1 MAATYDAIVIGLGA
15 IGSAAACRLAAA
27 PGNPRV
33 LGLEQF
39 ELNHDNGA
47 SQDVSRITRVSYH
60 RREYVDLAVEAQQ
73 AWREVEDG
81 AGVKVITYTGGL
93 DLGPPDAPEDIDDY
107 AAAMTA
113 AGVPFEWL
121 DEVAINRR
129 WPVWRLPSGT
139 RGIFQERGG
148 IADPERGNPAHQQLA
163 RAAGA
168 HLREHSRVAAIRDHG
183 GEYEVALERG
193 ETLTTGSI
201 VVAADAWT
209 NDLLGPLGY
218 EIPLSITREQVT
230 WYEAKDPVA
239 FTPERF
245 PIWIW
250 LGSPSFYGFPTY
262 RGPGPKIGE
271 DIGGRQTTARTRSF
285 EPDLECLDRTGRF
298 MARHLP
304 GAIGQARK
312 TKTCLYTLTP
322 DRDFVLDRLPQHP
335 GIVVA
340 LGAAHGYK
348 FAALFG
354 RELATLALDPARSP
368 ADPRLALFA
377 AYRPALR
384 GAGTTNIVESTEEDA
399 RIALQ

>member
-1 MAATYDAIVIGLGA
+1 MGSSYDAIVIGLGA
-15 IGSAAACRLAAA
+15 IGSAAAYRLAAA
-27 PGNPRV
+27 PRNPRV

-39 ELNHDNGA
+39 ELNHDKGA

-60 RREYVDLAVEAQQ
+60 RREYVELAVEAQA
-73 AWREVEDG
+73 AWREVEEASG
-81 AGVKVITYTGGL
+81 AKVITYTGGL
-93 DLGPPDAPEDIDDY
+93 DLGPHDAPEDIDDY

-113 AGVPFEWL
+113 AGITFEWL
-121 DEVAINRR
+121 DEVQISRR

-168 HLREHSRVAAIRDHG
+168 ELREHARVAAIRDHDGEYVITLEG
-183 GEYEVALERG
+183 GETVAA
-193 ETLTTGSI
+193 GSV

-209 NDLLGPLGY
+209 NELLAPLGD
-218 EIPLSITREQVT
+218 ELPLSVTREQVT
-230 WYEAKDPVA
+230 WYEARDPAA
-239 FTPERF
+239 FEPERF

-250 LGSPSFYGFPTY
+250 LGQPSFYGFPTY

-271 DIGGRQTTARTRSF
+271 DVGGRQTTARLRSF
-285 EPDLECLDRTGRF
+285 DPDLDCLDRTGTF

-304 GAIGQARK
+304 GAIGPALK

-322 DRDFVLDRLPQHP
+322 DRDFVLDRLPEHP
-335 GIVVA
+335 GLLVA
-340 LGAAHGYK
+340 LGAAHAYK

-354 RELATLALDPARSP
+354 KLLAELALDPARRP
-368 ADPRLALFA
+368 PDPRLDLFA
-377 AYRPALR
+377 IDR
-384 GAGTTNIVESTEEDA
+384 GALAIPETTNLVEAEHGST